1 MGNSGALFDIMK
13 FEDVSRNILL
23 ATDVKDIY
31 AEFADWLKE
40 YNPEFYELFT
50 RDREYTEKVLDVGRH
65 AARPRKDLTNW
76 KQATEFISFYFDET
90 FKIEDDF
97 PENVSDEDK
106 KAILEKYLETFDYSD
121 DNSAWFQKVRD
132 ITAELGYAV
141 KPKDYKK
148 NPDMYKGSISDV
160 SSVIRVALTG
170 RTNSP
175 DLWEIIHIIG
185 EDRMRK
191 RIENALN

>member
-1 MGNSGALFDIMK
+1 MK